1 MHRNV
6 KIALTTLTLIAT
18 LAVVTFALA
27 FGNAVGGG
35 SIRAFSHDYE
45 VEADSHGGDQI
56 IVNGRGNDVVVSLAE
71 VVEDTGRPLVMTV
84 VAYAATLLFAYSPL
98 AVMWAWSRK

>member
-1 MHRNV
+1 MHRNY
-6 KIALTTLTLIAT
+6 KIALLII
-18 LAVVTFALA
+18 LAIAIIGMSSCGLA
-27 FGNAVGGG
+27 FGNALGGG
-35 SIRAFSHDYE
+35 SLRAFSHDYE

-56 IVNGRGNDVVVSLAE
+56 IVNGRGNDVAVPLAE
-71 VVEDTGRPLVMTV
+71 DSNTGRPLAMTV